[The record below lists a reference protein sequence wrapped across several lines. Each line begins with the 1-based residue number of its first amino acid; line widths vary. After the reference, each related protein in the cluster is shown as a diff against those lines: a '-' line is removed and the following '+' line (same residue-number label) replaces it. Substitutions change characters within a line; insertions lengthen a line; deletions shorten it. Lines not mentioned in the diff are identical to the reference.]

1 MIFFFLFSEFSV
13 IQPTDNVT
21 LESEL
26 HKSKRT
32 GSLALFFRKVYTL
45 ANLRLEHLCHG
56 LGMSD
61 ETFKRKIWTVF
72 EHVLKSHTDMMK
84 VIRILP
90 THFLA
95 LFTKSAVCLQDRHM
109 DQLLMCSMYI
119 VWRIVFKKDFQNEKI
134 FNKIINQ
141 YKKQPQA
148 EKHVYECVLIQPKTA
163 GAADIPATPPGT
175 PSKYANNTEGGD
187 KPNDLIKFYNAVF
200 VKRLMSYM
208 KNFVDNGAPPL
219 SPLPKVKTHP
229 PQSPMRKV
237 SESHSVFIRPLKTNP
252 QDEVCFNPKSPHR
265 PLSYSFSRSPAKV
278 QFLHNVEISEF
289 Y

>member
-1 MIFFFLFSEFSV
+1 
-13 IQPTDNVT
+13 
-21 LESEL
+21 
-26 HKSKRT
+26 
-32 GSLALFFRKVYTL
+32 
-45 ANLRLEHLCHG
+45 
-56 LGMSD
+56 
-61 ETFKRKIWTVF
+61 
-72 EHVLKSHTDMMK
+72 
-84 VIRILP
+84 
-90 THFLA
+90 
-95 LFTKSAVCLQDRHM
+95 M

-278 QFLHNVEISEF
+278 QFLNSGNFRIFLTFSF
-289 Y
+289 FTLFCRIWLLLMK